1 MKVIAKLFGTLI
13 KAVLALLILALLT
26 PALYFAW
33 RANQPMDMPEF
44 KGLTFVQYEDWRKMI
59 YEKNEDEFALAHPN
73 RIVKQGVCFK
83 ADLTIQAVG
92 VTLVSGSLFGSLL
105 LPKNR
110 ERPVSMI
117 DHLGLAAV
125 AWNMIE
131 GTLAVM
137 PVGRNNL
144 LPPDWPWCNMKSASR
159 VWKRW
164 RVNWELSAWFVSYN
178 SLKRD
183 MATTPKTAINGW
195 TIKTWTPSS
204 SGFRK
209 SGKPTKEPNSQ
220 NDASR

>member
-26 PALYFAW
+26 PILYFAW

-44 KGLTFVQYEDWRKMI
+44 KGLTLVQYEDWRKMI
-59 YEKNEDEFALAHPN
+59 YEKNEDEFALAHPD

-110 ERPVSMI
+110 ERTVSMI
-117 DHLGLAAV
+117 DRLGLATV

-144 LPPDWPWCNMKSASR
+144 LPPRLAVVQHYPSSHPDPGAVRGHEAGARQHDPVGRPMRYDIKNLFQAEGVFCSQSARS
-159 VWKRW
+159 RW
-164 RVNWELSAWFVSYN
+164 RLTNPAQ
-178 SLKRD
+178 RD
-183 MATTPKTAINGW
+183 
-195 TIKTWTPSS
+195 
-204 SGFRK
+204 
-209 SGKPTKEPNSQ
+209 
-220 NDASR
+220 

>member
-13 KAVLALLILALLT
+13 KAVLALLMLALLV
-26 PALYFAW
+26 PILYFAW

-44 KGLTFVQYEDWRKMI
+44 KGLTLVQYEDWRKMI
-59 YEKNEDEFALAHPN
+59 YEKNEEEFALAHPD
-73 RIVKQGVCFK
+73 RTVKQGVCFK

-110 ERPVSMI
+110 ERTVSMI
-117 DHLGLAAV
+117 DRLGLATV

-144 LPPDWPWCNMKSASR
+144 LPPDWPWCNMKSAS
-159 VWKRW
+159 VPTPEQYEAMKRE
-164 RVNWELSAWFVSYN
+164 RGI
-178 SLKRD
+178 
-183 MATTPKTAINGW
+183 ATP
-195 TIKTWTPSS
+195 
-204 SGFRK
+204 
-209 SGKPTKEPNSQ
+209 
-220 NDASR
+220 